1 MTEPVP
7 HFRALA
13 RRPVSLPARIAQAQ
27 RSTSFGGA
35 PAQPPVTGPAAARLV
50 DLGLGGACLELGE
63 MLKDGTSL
71 RLLIDVPHLWDPLE
85 LEARVTW
92 SRPAAA
98 RTPARI
104 GVRFEGASG
113 RTLRLLA
120 ELLEAEAYGA

>member
-1 MTEPVP
+1 MTEPEP

-13 RRPVSLPARIAQAQ
+13 RRPVSLPARISQAL
-27 RSTSFGGA
+27 
-35 PAQPPVTGPAAARLV
+35 QPNGLRAARLV

-63 MLKDGTSL
+63 KLDDGTAL

-92 SRPAAA
+92 GRISQG
-98 RTPARI
+98 RTPARM

-120 ELLEAEAYGA
+120 ELLEAEAYSA